1 MCKDSNIRVV
11 VSKGGMRTC
20 EVVPADAEISEIIRL
35 FLCCLG
41 LVASPVEIHCAMKEV
56 AKGYRDERDGVEPAV
71 YPKVPRSPSDA
82 TNPWGD
88 PYQHQETTVYSGEG
102 MEPLSVRFGDTNTEG
117 EDD

>member
-20 EVVPADAEISEIIRL
+20 EVVPPDTPIDEVIRL

-41 LVASPVEIHCAMKEV
+41 LVFSPVEIHCAMREV
-56 AKGYRDERDGVEPAV
+56 AKGYRDERDGEIEVV
-71 YPKVPRSPSDA
+71 
-82 TNPWGD
+82 NLGPWKD
-88 PYQHQETTVYSGEG
+88 LTLIWDY
-102 MEPLSVRFGDTNTEG
+102 GDTNTEG

>member
-20 EVVPADAEISEIIRL
+20 EVVPADTPIAEIVRL

-41 LVASPVEIHCAMKEV
+41 LVASPVEIHCAMKEIS
-56 AKGYRDERDGVEPAV
+56 KGYCPQGVGVDDEPIA
-71 YPKVPRSPSDA
+71 YWSDA
-82 TNPWGD
+82 NGHWHG
-88 PYQHQETTVYSGEG
+88 VYSD
-102 MEPLSVRFGDTNTEG
+102 GDTNTEG